1 MQRTVEEWRRPDRPA
16 MRRSVA
22 RPYHRSRAERT
33 LFVIAMLALL
43 VASTYTSLAM
53 LGRVTPMLFPGRNIL
68 NFRIG
73 GVEVLS
79 SVAPGVS
86 LPGVNDL
93 QNKRINLLIMGL
105 DRRPSEG
112 DIAGRTDSLVVA
124 SIDPLTKTT
133 NMLSFPRDMWI
144 DIHPANGP
152 IYQDR
157 INGSFAAGVGTGNS
171 PEAGADQVKRDLK
184 ANFGIEVTHWVVMD
198 FFAVQKLI
206 DAVGGVDIDIPYELS
221 VGNWYYS
228 DDDKHAQYVSFPAGL
243 QHLDGYHAV
252 AFGRNRDPSDF
263 ARVKRQQVVMTTA
276 LAKVFSLGLL
286 NNPLDLYDTYSK
298 LVKTDVPKSKMP
310 GYGLLLKDTGGRTRT
325 YSLGDPVNGIETLEE
340 FVTAGGADVESWNAE
355 NVQYWL
361 SQVFTKTA
369 YANSNVEIQN
379 GYGGEEGATR
389 AAALGRYLAY
399 SKGLPTVYYGPD
411 QPAQPTT
418 TILLYGERGQLADD
432 VAKWMNVPKSRVKSL
447 PRDDSSQPDVVIV
460 VGKDFKVPGT

>member
-1 MQRTVEEWRRPDRPA
+1 MQRTLDEWRRPAGPALRRPA
-16 MRRSVA
+16 TRVR
-22 RPYHRSRAERT
+22 HRSRSERAA
-33 LFVIAMLALL
+33 FVIAM
-43 VASTYTSLAM
+43 VAFLMASIYTSLVM
-53 LGRVTPMLFPGRNIL
+53 LGRVTPMLFPGKNIL
-68 NFRIG
+68 NFG
-73 GVEVLS
+73 GISLIS

-86 LPGVNDL
+86 QPGANDL

-105 DRRPSEG
+105 DRRPGDG
-112 DIAGRTDSLVVA
+112 DIAGRTDSLVIA

-144 DIHPANGP
+144 DIHPANNGP
-152 IYQDR
+152 VYQDR

-171 PEAGADQVKRDLK
+171 PEAGAEQVKRDLK
-184 ANFGIEVTHWVVMD
+184 ANFGIDVTHWVVMD
-198 FFAVQKLI
+198 FFAVQQLI
-206 DAVGGVDIDIPYELS
+206 DAVGGIDIDIPYELS

-228 DDDKHAQYVSFPAGL
+228 DDDLRARYVSFPPGI

-252 AFGRNRDPSDF
+252 AFGRNRDPDDF
-263 ARVKRQQVVMTTA
+263 ARVKRQQLVMTTA

-286 NNPLDLYDTYSK
+286 NNPADLYDTYSK

-310 GYGLLLKDTGGRTRT
+310 GYGLLLKDTGGRTKN
-325 YSLGDPVNGIETLEE
+325 YSLGDPVNGIETMEG
-340 FVTAGGADVESWNAE
+340 FTTGGGADVQLWNAE

-379 GYGGEEGATR
+379 GYGGEEGSVR

-418 TILLYGERGQLADD
+418 TIIVYGDRDQLADD
-432 VAKWMNVPKSRVKSL
+432 VARWMGVSRANVKSM
-447 PRDDSSQPDVVIV
+447 PKADSSQPDVIII
-460 VGKDFKVPGT
+460 VGKDFKIPGT